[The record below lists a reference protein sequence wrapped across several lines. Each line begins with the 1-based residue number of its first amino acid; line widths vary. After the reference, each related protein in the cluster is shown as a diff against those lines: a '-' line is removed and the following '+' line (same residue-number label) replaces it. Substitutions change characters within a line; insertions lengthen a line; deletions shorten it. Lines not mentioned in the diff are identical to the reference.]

1 MGTCSNVWS
10 ANIHITDE
18 PQYVMYS
25 FEGRRTT
32 HLIIS
37 FHHTASTL
45 HYTTVTTVTNKGDNE
60 LYLQRTTN

>member
-1 MGTCSNVWS
+1 MGTCSNVLS
-10 ANIHITDE
+10 ANITDE
-18 PQYVMYS
+18 PQYV
-25 FEGRRTT
+25 FEEGRTT

-60 LYLQRTTN
+60 LNLQRTTN